1 MVVALLALFIALSG
15 GAYAALRLPNASVG
29 SAQLKPGAVTEAKLR
44 DGSVTARKVKAGS
57 LLAKDFKAGQLPA
70 GAPGPQ
76 DPQGPA
82 GPATGTA
89 GGSLTGTYPN
99 PLIAAGAIGTNQL
112 ADGSV
117 TGAKVAA
124 NSLTG
129 ANINSSTLGTV
140 PSAEVAEAAE
150 SVIEPNS
157 VGLQQ
162 GHGET
167 ITDSGEI
174 HSGEEMSSDGE
185 DAFQVDGARVTIVC
199 GRGHPTIGSQ
209 SAIYVFNNGGA
220 TLTTWVNATTANA
233 TYSGLHTYS
242 MGGGGEAMVGLTAEP
257 QQLVIQGHSSS
268 VSFTTTVSTSYIP
281 AAGPTSSAIC
291 QWSATTSI
299 AVPAE

>member
-1 MVVALLALFIALSG
+1 MVVALLALFVALSG

-29 SAQLKPGAVTEAKLR
+29 SAQLKSGAVTEAKLR

-57 LLAKDFKAGQLPA
+57 LLAKDFKAGQLAA
-70 GAPGPQ
+70 GATGPQ
-76 DPQGPA
+76 GAQGPA
-82 GPATGTA
+82 GPATGAA

-129 ANINSSTLGTV
+129 ANINSSTLGPV
-140 PSAEVAEAAE
+140 PDAEVAEAAE
-150 SVIEPNS
+150 SVIDPNS

-167 ITDSGEI
+167 ITVSGEI
-174 HSGEEMSSDGE
+174 HSGGELASNGEE
-185 DAFQVDGARVTIVC
+185 AFQADGARISIIC
-199 GRGHPTIGSQ
+199 GHAHPTIGSNTAVEVEDLGG
-209 SAIYVFNNGGA
+209 SAI
-220 TLTTWVNATTANA
+220 TTWVNATTNS

-242 MGGGGEAMVGLTAEP
+242 VPGGESTIVGESAAP

-268 VSFTTTVSTSYIP
+268 VSFTTTLSTNYI
-281 AAGPTSSAIC
+281 AAPSPSASAIC
-291 QWSATTSI
+291 EWSATTSL
-299 AVPAE
+299 AAAG